1 MMEQWYKKSPVE
13 IFERELATILSQME
27 KNSSKI
33 RQAYSAADVRKNAEA
48 GRMSGILTVE
58 GPAGFG
64 FDPALLEDLYAV
76 GFRMTTLGWNEN
88 NVLAGSHKTGGG
100 LTELGAEY
108 LKEAQRLGMIVD
120 VSHIS
125 DEAFWDMIKITE
137 KPIIASHSN
146 SRAVCD
152 VSRNLTDDMFRAIME
167 TGGVAGLNLYTD
179 FIGENADLD
188 KACDHVLHW
197 LELDPDG
204 RHIALGGDLDG
215 CEALPA
221 GFEGVQSY
229 PALAKQLA
237 QRGVDD
243 QLLRKI
249 FWENALGVM
258 ETCCM

>member
-1 MMEQWYKKSPVE
+1 M
-13 IFERELATILSQME
+13 L
-27 KNSSKI
+27 
-33 RQAYSAADVRKNAEA
+33 
-48 GRMSGILTVE
+48 
-58 GPAGFG
+58 
-64 FDPALLEDLYAV
+64 
-76 GFRMTTLGWNEN
+76 FR
-88 NVLAGSHKTGGG
+88 S
-100 LTELGAEY
+100 
-108 LKEAQRLGMIVD
+108 
-120 VSHIS
+120 
-125 DEAFWDMIKITE
+125 
-137 KPIIASHSN
+137 
-146 SRAVCD
+146 
-152 VSRNLTDDMFRAIME
+152 
-167 TGGVAGLNLYTD
+167 TD

-221 GFEGVQSY
+221 GFVGVQSY

-237 QRGVDD
+237 KRGVDD